1 MNICPSNSSLAVA
14 VRVKIHS
21 LLGVRLAE
29 NVGSGEIVSFDV
41 NARMEESERRIG
53 QISVTFALKVG
64 TKPSIVK
71 YEVNGVAILQGKDE
85 EIKKMLEV
93 NPETQIP
100 FVFQRVY
107 QNVFMSMYLLATL
120 IDAPYPPSNLL
131 HPSQQPMSIAQI
143 SASIAATTG
152 TEEKTMQ
159 TGVVTAPREKTTLQ
173 QPPTNTAPQE
183 DTAVQPAMA
192 PREETT
198 TPIKEQTAG
207 ATAET
212 QQGNIAQQDKGEQAS
227 ET

>member
-29 NVGSGEIVSFDV
+29 NVGSGEIVNFDV
-41 NARMEESERRIG
+41 NAQMEEKERRIG

-71 YEVNGVAILQGKDE
+71 YEVDGVAMLEGKDE

-131 HPSQQPMSIAQI
+131 HSSQQPMSIAQI
-143 SASIAATTG
+143 SASIAATTA

-159 TGVVTAPREKTTLQ
+159 TVVAAPREERTLQ
-173 QPPTNTAPQE
+173 QPPTNRAPQE
-183 DTAVQPAMA
+183 RTAAQPAMV

-198 TPIKEQTAG
+198 TPIKEQKVG
-207 ATAET
+207 ATAE
-212 QQGNIAQQDKGEQAS
+212 AQQSNLTQRDREEQAP